1 MRTYRLLLF
10 LLLAGICGGC
20 VKEKYALD
28 INDNTNRVISEFTE
42 GDTAVMHSFAMDFSS
57 GLVEFDLTELRIL
70 PRSNASKDVQVQVA
84 VNPVLLNTYNSDN
97 GTSFEIPPASVF
109 QLSSSEFT
117 LPAIGKTARLK
128 VKLDPSAVAGNSYA
142 LAFTITQV
150 SDGEISALRKDY
162 LVELKVKNAF
172 DGVYHATGTLTR
184 YNGPTTAS
192 PVAGVIVIDEEK
204 TLSTV
209 DVTTSDTEMG
219 QYGFTGGFMFLEVD
233 PVSFAV
239 TVTPSGI
246 SPTFPSLTNAGTC
259 SYDPVTKTFTLM
271 YSYLNGAGNI
281 RVIEE
286 IMELQ

>member
-84 VNPVLLNTYNSDN
+84 VNPVLNTYNSDN

-117 LPAIGKTARLK
+117 LPAIGENCTIKSKARSIPLLPGI
-128 VKLDPSAVAGNSYA
+128 VMHLLLPS
-142 LAFTITQV
+142 
-150 SDGEISALRKDY
+150 R
-162 LVELKVKNAF
+162 
-172 DGVYHATGTLTR
+172 R
-184 YNGPTTAS
+184 
-192 PVAGVIVIDEEK
+192 
-204 TLSTV
+204 
-209 DVTTSDTEMG
+209 
-219 QYGFTGGFMFLEVD
+219 
-233 PVSFAV
+233 
-239 TVTPSGI
+239 
-246 SPTFPSLTNAGTC
+246 
-259 SYDPVTKTFTLM
+259 
-271 YSYLNGAGNI
+271 
-281 RVIEE
+281 
-286 IMELQ
+286 